1 MANTFKRIFNNSDA
15 LLSSGNTTFTSSTSV
30 SATIVSAITI
40 CNTTSATTSTIAIYQ
55 GGSAAANMIQPAI
68 TLNPG
73 EKMVMTGPK
82 TLAAGD
88 TLVFAAGTSSVLS
101 ILIEGDEYTQG

>member
-1 MANTFKRIFNNSDA
+1 
-15 LLSSGNTTFTSSTSV
+15 
-30 SATIVSAITI
+30 
-40 CNTTSATTSTIAIYQ
+40 
-55 GGSAAANMIQPAI
+55 MIQPAI